1 MLQNNLKNF
10 LRVLRSQFLQIGNQK
25 QCLVCRKSFLFFLS
39 AGKQSNAF
47 KKYKVIGAGHRK
59 NVLCPE
65 CFSLDR
71 SRLLFLFLTRHI
83 DISNDRYKRILHV
96 SPQHEFED
104 FFMTF
109 KDKEYITID
118 IEPNKAMLEMDLC
131 NLEFQSNY
139 FDLIICNHVL
149 EQIVNEKLAI
159 KEIFRVLKPEGKAI
173 IQSPI
178 AINLQ
183 QTIEKREYISKEER
197 ERVLGQSDM
206 VRLYGL
212 DYTKRFQDLGFVSEV
227 IYQENFLD
235 LETRIKSGLNL
246 LEPVYVFKK

>member
-1 MLQNNLKNF
+1 MLQNNIKNF
-10 LRVLRSQFLQIGNQK
+10 LKALRSQFLQIGNQK
-25 QCLVCRKSFLFFLS
+25 QCLVCGKSFLFFLS
-39 AGKQSNAF
+39 AGKRSKAF
-47 KKYKVIGAGHRK
+47 KKHKVIGAGHRK

-65 CFSLDR
+65 CYSLDR

-83 DISNDRYKRILHV
+83 DISNNQYKSILHV

-104 FFMTF
+104 FFMSF

-131 NLEFQSNY
+131 KLEFKSNY

-149 EQIVNEKLAI
+149 EQIVNERLAI
-159 KEIFRVLKPEGKAI
+159 KELLRVLKPQGKAI

-178 AINLQ
+178 AMNLQ
-183 QTIEKREYISKEER
+183 QTIEKKEYYSEEER
-197 ERVLGQSDM
+197 ERLLGQSDM

-212 DYTKRFQDLGFVSEV
+212 DYTKRFEDLGFVSEV
-227 IYQENFLD
+227 IFQENFLD

-246 LEPVYVFKK
+246 LEPVYVFNK